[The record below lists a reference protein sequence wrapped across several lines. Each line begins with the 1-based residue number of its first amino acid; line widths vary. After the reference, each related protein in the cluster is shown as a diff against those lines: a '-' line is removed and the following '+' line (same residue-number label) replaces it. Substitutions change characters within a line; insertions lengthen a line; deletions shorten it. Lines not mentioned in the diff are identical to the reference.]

1 MPAGLRARPPLPMPL
16 LLRPLPSGLA
26 GIISTRARTGAL
38 QGRAGLPQAAPV
50 ETQALELRSRVHL
63 SGYRSGGAL
72 TTDIHVP
79 RRAMSSA
86 PPPFPIPSPPASRR
100 DSEHTKRCVGQMT
113 FVGSLY
119 CAHRNEGR
127 ALMQFRRPSH

>member
-79 RRAMSSA
+79 RPAVRPMTRLHVGHLLSA
-86 PPPFPIPSPPASRR
+86 S
-100 DSEHTKRCVGQMT
+100 K
-113 FVGSLY
+113 
-119 CAHRNEGR
+119 
-127 ALMQFRRPSH
+127 SHGCSGPLARMGKLAGHAGGTRMGA